1 MNEPSETE
9 PDIYSIDPYTWLNIP
24 LPIIKAVDA
33 ILKTCISQNYQ
44 IRKLN
49 KELLTLNSANQLHQ
63 KVLLDSSNKTIESQ
77 IQSLDDKLSVDSKIM
92 QNKFKEDLNEIIKE
106 QNEYKLKLQ
115 NLQKAQTSDI
125 FALKDLLQSSRESI
139 KAEVIAKYIKPEFEA
154 MKLEMHEISKNL
166 TALEKQMKYI
176 AFKYEKSVDEINAK
190 LENQSN
196 DLAILGSQVKTTSKR
211 FDFIVQQ
218 KTEDL
223 SNTVKAHEKR
233 IEDTYETFES
243 HKDNYFN
250 EIYKKEEKLK
260 NFFDNKALQIEDQ
273 CNYTKNLIDD
283 MVMSNTQLKE
293 ELIKL
298 EETFQFE
305 SEKVRIGMEKC
316 VLDCYKDAK
325 DKLTHCYKEDINVIK
340 QKLE

>member
-139 KAEVIAKYIKPEFEA
+139 KAEVIAKYIKPEFE
-154 MKLEMHEISKNL
+154 
-166 TALEKQMKYI
+166 
-176 AFKYEKSVDEINAK
+176 KSW
-190 LENQSN
+190 
-196 DLAILGSQVKTTSKR
+196 R
-211 FDFIVQQ
+211 FASVQ
-218 KTEDL
+218 
-223 SNTVKAHEKR
+223 
-233 IEDTYETFES
+233 
-243 HKDNYFN
+243 
-250 EIYKKEEKLK
+250 
-260 NFFDNKALQIEDQ
+260 
-273 CNYTKNLIDD
+273 
-283 MVMSNTQLKE
+283 
-293 ELIKL
+293 
-298 EETFQFE
+298 
-305 SEKVRIGMEKC
+305 
-316 VLDCYKDAK
+316 
-325 DKLTHCYKEDINVIK
+325 
-340 QKLE
+340 